1 MKPLNSRAVEA
12 GHGHLVGGRLA
23 HFAFWLA
30 SILGGSKSTVG
41 GRAIVSR
48 RASPAKAGSTGGRR
62 SAWTMAEEES
72 MDVDKT
78 DDKSGPRFVMKKWR
92 VRPWHGRSLLE
103 RHGCPSARKS
113 DLPGPVI

>member
-1 MKPLNSRAVEA
+1 
-12 GHGHLVGGRLA
+12 
-23 HFAFWLA
+23 
-30 SILGGSKSTVG
+30 
-41 GRAIVSR
+41 
-48 RASPAKAGSTGGRR
+48 
-62 SAWTMAEEES
+62 MAEEES